1 MSSGSDLLIRNAD
14 QIVTV
19 ESGNLEVQE
28 NMSLAVAG
36 DTVSEIGQTDSV
48 ESAFPNPDRVI
59 DASGKAVLPGFI
71 DPHTHALFAGDR
83 SDEFAAKLR
92 GKTYQDILADGGGIL
107 RTVRAVR
114 EATDKTLLENLR
126 SHLDVMAAHGTTT
139 VEVKTGYGLDTETEL
154 RMLEVIEQADQNHP
168 LDVVPTFLGAH
179 AVPEGQSREAYVEAV
194 IEDQLP
200 AVADQGIAEFV
211 DVFCDEGAFTAG
223 EARRILEAG
232 RDYGLKVKIH
242 AEEFSRLGGAQ
253 IAADLAGTSADHLL
267 QATEA
272 DASALSD
279 SGVIPVLLPGTAF
292 SLGAEYADPEPLQ
305 QAGADVALA
314 TDFNPNCHSQSMQ
327 FAITLG
333 CVGMGMSPE
342 AALVGA
348 TRNGALAL
356 DRTDGRGT
364 LQPGTPADAVILDA
378 PSYEHVP
385 YRFGVNTVETVIK
398 AGSVL
403 ES

>member
-1 MSSGSDLLIRNAD
+1 MSSAIDLLIRNAE

-19 ESGNLEVQE
+19 ESGELTVHE
-28 NMSLAVAG
+28 NASLAVDG
-36 DTVSEIGQTDSV
+36 DSVSEIAPTDTV
-48 ESAFPNPDRVI
+48 ESAFPNPEHVI

-92 GKTYQDILADGGGIL
+92 GKTYQEILAEGGGIL

-114 EATDKTLLENLR
+114 EADDETLLENLR
-126 SHLDVMAAHGTTT
+126 NNLDVMAAHGTTT

-154 RMLEVIEQADQNHP
+154 RMLEAIDRADQSHP
-168 LDVVPTFLGAH
+168 LDVIPTFLGAH
-179 AVPEGQSREAYVEAV
+179 AVPEEKSREEYVTAV

-211 DVFCDEGAFTAG
+211 DVFSDEGAFTAE

-232 RDYGLKVKIH
+232 RDHGLKVKIH
-242 AEEFSRLGGAQ
+242 AEEFRRLGGAQ

-267 QATEA
+267 QATDA
-272 DASALSD
+272 DAEALSD
-279 SGVIPVLLPGTAF
+279 AGVIPVLLPGTAF
-292 SLGAEYADPEPLQ
+292 SLGADYADPERFQ
-305 QAGADVALA
+305 QAEANIALA

-333 CVGMGMSPE
+333 CVEMEMSPE
-342 AALVGA
+342 AALLGA
-348 TRNGALAL
+348 TRNAALAL
-356 DRTDGRGT
+356 DRTRQGT
-364 LQPGTPADAVILDA
+364 LQPGTAADAIILDA

-385 YRFGVNTVETVIK
+385 YRFGVNTVDTVIK
-398 AGSVL
+398 AGTVL
-403 ES
+403 EP